1 MTRLVIAGAALLV
14 TACAAGAAVPVRIS
28 LAAKASSV
36 IAGRAWTATLT
47 ARPRS
52 FAGVVRVS
60 AAGPRKLNVRATGG
74 HGTYRARLVFPAA
87 GRWTLSA
94 QAGGSTS
101 RLGTITVRSPA
112 PKPLTFTW
120 PTSID
125 LQPDGSLL
133 VVENSAGRLDRV
145 QPATGRVTTIAS
157 GLAKPYAVASTTS
170 GTIYLSNGGSLQ
182 RIDGTAAPATV
193 VDAGTDVGPIAL
205 APNGGVFYTTAA
217 QAFALGAGSLAS
229 GLSGLHGIAVAA
241 DGAVLVCDTGDGAV
255 LRIDPRTHA
264 TTTLFRTGEP
274 RGIDVAADGSVY
286 VVEAATKRVG
296 HYAATGTRLGDVG
309 PVFNDPYDVEVGA
322 DGTVFVLETAE
333 SGTIRRIAP
342 DGSVSTLSAG

>member
-60 AAGPRKLNVRATGG
+60 AAGPSELNVRATGG
-74 HGTYRARLVFPAA
+74 RGTYRARLVFPAA

-94 QAGGSTS
+94 KAGGSTS

-133 VVENSAGRLDRV
+133 VVENGAGRLDRV

-157 GLAKPYAVASTTS
+157 GLAKPYAVASTAS

-182 RIDGTAAPATV
+182 RIDGTAAPVTV
-193 VDAGTDVGPIAL
+193 LDAGTDVGPIAL
-205 APNGGVFYTTAA
+205 APSGGVFYTTAA
-217 QAFALGAGSLAS
+217 QAFALGAGWLAS
-229 GLSGLHGIAVAA
+229 GLSGPHGIAVAA
-241 DGAVLVCDTGDGAV
+241 DGAVLVCDTGNGAV
-255 LRIDPRTHA
+255 LRIDPQTHA
-264 TTTLFRTGEP
+264 MTTLFRTGEP
-274 RGIDVAADGSVY
+274 RGVDVAADGSVY
-286 VVEAATKRVG
+286 VVEAGTKRVG
-296 HYAATGTRLGDVG
+296 HYTATGTRLGDVG

-342 DGSVSTLSAG
+342 DGSVATLSTG